1 MHLTGAETSDS
12 MRDLSATQH
21 TYPACISSRD
31 FSSGEL
37 PILRSQF
44 AGDCAHVAVTRGQEQ
59 RPASGDSS
67 IEGPRSGKDSR
78 QSPFHS
84 DASACRKSRRIKH
97 ETQCPELPYFRRSR
111 NFRPQRRGAGG
122 EPPNERQRHDC
133 AGRWQYLAD
142 NAKIVSVAKAS
153 LSDIKPGSFIGT
165 AATRGTDGKLQA
177 IEVHIFPESM
187 RGTGEGN
194 RAWDLTPKSSMT
206 NGTAAPKSSMTNGAV
221 AQKFNK
227 GESNKVNSVA
237 GNDVTVNFN
246 CGTKIATVRPD
257 TKVVTLV
264 PGDRSELKPNAKIF
278 IPAAT
283 RTPDGSLEANRVTVG
298 KDGIPPPM

>member
-1 MHLTGAETSDS
+1 MKHSVRNYPIFAAAGIFALSVAALAASPPMNVRGTIAQVDGNTIDIKE
-12 MRDLSATQH
+12 RD
-21 TYPACISSRD
+21 
-31 FSSGEL
+31 G
-37 PILRSQF
+37 
-44 AGDCAHVAVTRGQEQ
+44 GVAK
-59 RPASGDSS
+59 
-67 IEGPRSGKDSR
+67 I
-78 QSPFHS
+78 H
-84 DASACRKSRRIKH
+84 
-97 ETQCPELPYFRRSR
+97 
-111 NFRPQRRGAGG
+111 
-122 EPPNERQRHDC
+122 
-133 AGRWQYLAD
+133 LAD

-165 AATRGTDGKLQA
+165 AATPGTDGKLQA

-206 NGTAAPKSSMTNGAV
+206 NGMAAPKSSMTNGTV
-221 AQKFNK
+221 AQEN
-227 GESNKVNSVA
+227 NKVNGVE

-246 CGTKIATVRPD
+246 GGTKIVTVTSD

-283 RTPDGSLEANRVTVG
+283 RTPDGALEANRVTVG
-298 KDGIPPPM
+298 KNGIPPPM

>member
-1 MHLTGAETSDS
+1 MT
-12 MRDLSATQH
+12 R
-21 TYPACISSRD
+21 
-31 FSSGEL
+31 FS
-37 PILRSQF
+37 
-44 AGDCAHVAVTRGQEQ
+44 
-59 RPASGDSS
+59 
-67 IEGPRSGKDSR
+67 EGPRSGEDFR

-111 NFRPQRRGAGG
+111 NFIFAAAGIFLLSVAALAASPPINVRGTIAQVDGNTIDIKERDGG
-122 EPPNERQRHDC
+122 VAKIQ
-133 AGRWQYLAD
+133 LAD

-153 LSDIKPGSFIGT
+153 LSDVKPGSFIGT
-165 AATRGTDGKLQA
+165 AATPGTDGKLQA
-177 IEVHIFPESM
+177 IEVHIFPELM

-206 NGTAAPKSSMTNGAV
+206 NGTVAKKS
-221 AQKFNK
+221 NK
-227 GESNKVNSVA
+227 VENNKVNSVE

-246 CGTKIATVRPD
+246 GGTKIVTVTSD

-283 RTPDGSLEANRVTVG
+283 RTPDGALEANRVTVG
-298 KDGIPPPM
+298 RDGIPPPM

>member
-1 MHLTGAETSDS
+1 MT
-12 MRDLSATQH
+12 R
-21 TYPACISSRD
+21 
-31 FSSGEL
+31 FSG
-37 PILRSQF
+37 
-44 AGDCAHVAVTRGQEQ
+44 
-59 RPASGDSS
+59 
-67 IEGPRSGKDSR
+67 GPRSGEDSR

-111 NFRPQRRGAGG
+111 NFIFAAAGIFLLSVAALAASPPINVRGTIAQVDGNTIDIKERDGG
-122 EPPNERQRHDC
+122 VAKIQ
-133 AGRWQYLAD
+133 LAD

-153 LSDIKPGSFIGT
+153 LSDVKPGSFIGT
-165 AATRGTDGKLQA
+165 AATPGTDGKLQA

-206 NGTAAPKSSMTNGAV
+206 NGTV
-221 AQKFNK
+221 AQKSNK
-227 GESNKVNSVA
+227 VENNKVNSVE

-246 CGTKIATVRPD
+246 GGTKIVTVTSD

-283 RTPDGSLEANRVTVG
+283 RTPDGALEANRVTVG

>member
-1 MHLTGAETSDS
+1 MKHSVRNYLIFAAAGIFALSVAALAASPPMNVRGTIAQVDGNTIDIKE
-12 MRDLSATQH
+12 RD
-21 TYPACISSRD
+21 
-31 FSSGEL
+31 G
-37 PILRSQF
+37 
-44 AGDCAHVAVTRGQEQ
+44 GVAK
-59 RPASGDSS
+59 
-67 IEGPRSGKDSR
+67 I
-78 QSPFHS
+78 H
-84 DASACRKSRRIKH
+84 
-97 ETQCPELPYFRRSR
+97 
-111 NFRPQRRGAGG
+111 
-122 EPPNERQRHDC
+122 
-133 AGRWQYLAD
+133 LAD

-165 AATRGTDGKLQA
+165 AATPGTDGKLQA

-206 NGTAAPKSSMTNGAV
+206 NGTV
-221 AQKFNK
+221 AQKSTKVEN
-227 GESNKVNSVA
+227 NKVNSVE

-246 CGTKIATVRPD
+246 GGIKIVTVTSD

-264 PGDRSELKPNAKIF
+264 PGDGSELKPNAKIF

-283 RTPDGSLEANRVTVG
+283 RTPDGALEANRVTVG

>member
-1 MHLTGAETSDS
+1 MSKEFGESS
-12 MRDLSATQH
+12 MKHSVRNYPIFAAAGIFALSVAALAASPPMNVRGTIAQVDGNTIDIKERD
-21 TYPACISSRD
+21 
-31 FSSGEL
+31 G
-37 PILRSQF
+37 
-44 AGDCAHVAVTRGQEQ
+44 GVAK
-59 RPASGDSS
+59 
-67 IEGPRSGKDSR
+67 I
-78 QSPFHS
+78 H
-84 DASACRKSRRIKH
+84 
-97 ETQCPELPYFRRSR
+97 
-111 NFRPQRRGAGG
+111 
-122 EPPNERQRHDC
+122 
-133 AGRWQYLAD
+133 LAD

-165 AATRGTDGKLQA
+165 AATPGTDGKLQA

-206 NGTAAPKSSMTNGAV
+206 NGMAAPKSSMTNGTV
-221 AQKFNK
+221 AQEN
-227 GESNKVNSVA
+227 NKVNGVE

-246 CGTKIATVRPD
+246 GGTKIVTVTSD

-283 RTPDGSLEANRVTVG
+283 RTPDGALEANRVTVG
-298 KDGIPPPM
+298 KNGIPPPM

>member
-1 MHLTGAETSDS
+1 MKHSVRNYLIFAAAGIFALSVAALAASPPMNVRGTIAQVDGNTIDIKE
-12 MRDLSATQH
+12 RD
-21 TYPACISSRD
+21 
-31 FSSGEL
+31 G
-37 PILRSQF
+37 
-44 AGDCAHVAVTRGQEQ
+44 GVAK
-59 RPASGDSS
+59 
-67 IEGPRSGKDSR
+67 I
-78 QSPFHS
+78 H
-84 DASACRKSRRIKH
+84 
-97 ETQCPELPYFRRSR
+97 
-111 NFRPQRRGAGG
+111 
-122 EPPNERQRHDC
+122 
-133 AGRWQYLAD
+133 LAD

-165 AATRGTDGKLQA
+165 AATPGTNGKLQA

-206 NGTAAPKSSMTNGAV
+206 NGTAAPKSSMTNGTV
-221 AQKFNK
+221 AQKSSMTNGTVAQKSNK
-227 GESNKVNSVA
+227 VESNKVNSVE

-246 CGTKIATVRPD
+246 GGTKIVTVTSD

-283 RTPDGSLEANRVTVG
+283 RTPGGALEANRVTVG
-298 KDGIPPPM
+298 KDGIPAEVTCGERTASW

>member
-1 MHLTGAETSDS
+1 MKHSVRNYLIFAAAGIFALSVAALAASPPMNVRGTIAQVDGNTIDIKE
-12 MRDLSATQH
+12 RD
-21 TYPACISSRD
+21 
-31 FSSGEL
+31 G
-37 PILRSQF
+37 
-44 AGDCAHVAVTRGQEQ
+44 GVAK
-59 RPASGDSS
+59 
-67 IEGPRSGKDSR
+67 I
-78 QSPFHS
+78 H
-84 DASACRKSRRIKH
+84 
-97 ETQCPELPYFRRSR
+97 
-111 NFRPQRRGAGG
+111 
-122 EPPNERQRHDC
+122 
-133 AGRWQYLAD
+133 LAD

-165 AATRGTDGKLQA
+165 AATPGTDGKLQA

-206 NGTAAPKSSMTNGAV
+206 NGTV
-221 AQKFNK
+221 AQKSNK
-227 GESNKVNSVA
+227 VENNKVNSVE
-237 GNDVTVNFN
+237 GIDVTVNFN
-246 CGTKIATVRPD
+246 GGTKIVTVTSD

-283 RTPDGSLEANRVTVG
+283 RTPDGALEANRVTVG

>member
-1 MHLTGAETSDS
+1 MRAHVERVEETSVKHSVRNYLIFATAGIFALSVAALAASPLMNVRGTIAQVDGNTIDIKE
-12 MRDLSATQH
+12 RD
-21 TYPACISSRD
+21 
-31 FSSGEL
+31 G
-37 PILRSQF
+37 
-44 AGDCAHVAVTRGQEQ
+44 
-59 RPASGDSS
+59 
-67 IEGPRSGKDSR
+67 
-78 QSPFHS
+78 
-84 DASACRKSRRIKH
+84 
-97 ETQCPELPYFRRSR
+97 
-111 NFRPQRRGAGG
+111 GAAKI
-122 EPPNERQRHDC
+122 R
-133 AGRWQYLAD
+133 LAD

-165 AATRGTDGKLQA
+165 AATPGTDGKLQA

-206 NGTAAPKSSMTNGAV
+206 NGTAAPKSSMTNGTV
-221 AQKFNK
+221 AQKSNK
-227 GESNKVNSVA
+227 VENNKVNSVE

-246 CGTKIATVRPD
+246 GGTKTVTVTSD

-283 RTPDGSLEANRVTVG
+283 RTPDGALEANRVTVG